1 MDPILVLMVMQNP
14 KLHEQSKENLFLRMY
29 KKNVNIFGKKFELP
43 DTLLERHEDS
53 TLDILVGSYTVFTKS
68 TVPHHHA

>member
-1 MDPILVLMVMQNP
+1 MDPILVLMLMQNP

-53 TLDILVGSYTVFTKS
+53 TLDI
-68 TVPHHHA
+68 